1 MATPC
6 RPLLSGR
13 QAKAWPGDRV
23 ERRRLP
29 CHALVLV
36 ERGRG
41 HLATLGG
48 TWDLSHGMIFVL
60 REGIEHSY
68 WARPRWTETWITFR
82 TAADLLPTG
91 TVYALDH
98 RPQVAIAL
106 RRAADALQPRPRP
119 LADPQRLATCALEY
133 VLAELITGTSGPAE
147 ADPLAAAALA
157 LAGPDPRRWSPES
170 LAAALG
176 MTYPTLRR
184 RLRRSL
190 GTSVQGWL
198 IDLRLAKGRR
208 ALEDGATVASAA
220 AAAGFAD
227 PDSFSRSFAARIGL
241 PPRDYQRSC
250 C

>member
-1 MATPC
+1 MANSC

-13 QAKAWPGDRV
+13 LAKAWPSRLV
-23 ERRRLP
+23 ESRRLP

-41 HLATLGG
+41 QLATLGG
-48 TWDLSHGMIFVL
+48 TWEITSRMLFVL
-60 REGIEHSY
+60 REGVEHSY
-68 WARPRWTETWITFR
+68 WARPRWTETWITFM
-82 TAADLLPTG
+82 ADPGLLPTG

-98 RPQVAIAL
+98 RPEVAIAL
-106 RRAADALQPRPRP
+106 RRAVDALLPSPRP
-119 LADPQRLATCALEY
+119 LTDAQRLATCALEY
-133 VLAELITGTSGPAE
+133 VLAELITGAGGPPE
-147 ADPLAAAALA
+147 TDPLVAAALA
-157 LAGPDPRRWSPES
+157 LAGPNPTRWTPAS
-170 LAAALG
+170 LATALG
-176 MTYPTLRR
+176 LTYPTLRR
-184 RLRRSL
+184 RLRQSL

-208 ALEDGATVASAA
+208 ALEDGATVTAA
-220 AAAGFAD
+220 ATAAGFTD